1 MGVSCFCYAAGGCEG
16 VEFGLFG
23 LFGRHCY
30 CGGGEVGGLFEMV
43 VVLWG
48 EDVIDGDVRLDYVH
62 DG

>member
-1 MGVSCFCYAAGGCEG
+1 
-16 VEFGLFG
+16 
-23 LFGRHCY
+23 
-30 CGGGEVGGLFEMV
+30 LFEMV